1 MKHIESFN
9 SFDKKKISENL
20 SYHFNNGI
28 NLLES
33 IFRLESESW
42 IGIVNEARELFNNGH
57 IGLTEDEIWLI
68 NTDAGKT
75 GIYEGTE
82 VLLDIPFEYTEE
94 IDEAEYRG
102 RNVNL
107 NKPFRTPSGPRK
119 FGVYTKNEKGN
130 VVKVGFGQPGMR
142 VNNNDPKK
150 ARSFQKRM
158 KCDNPGPKW
167 KSRWWACNISRYYKL
182 LGLVSSRRW

>member
-9 SFDKKKISENL
+9 SFDKREISENL
-20 SYHFNNGI
+20 SYHFSNEI

-33 IFRLESESW
+33 IFRVESDSW
-42 IGIVNEARELFNNGH
+42 LDLIIEARDLFNSGS

-68 NTDAGKT
+68 GTDAGEK
-75 GIYEGTE
+75 GIYEGEE
-82 VLLDIPFEYTEE
+82 VLLDIPFEYYDK

-102 RNVNL
+102 KDVDL

-119 FGVYTKNEKGN
+119 FGVYTKNQKGN
-130 VVKVGFGQPGMR
+130 VIKVGFGQPGMR

-158 KCDNPGPKW
+158 RCDQPGPKW
-167 KSRWWACNISRYYKL
+167 KAKYWSCNVSRYRKL
-182 LGLVSSRRW
+182 LGIKSSRPW